1 MVVVVLGPAA
11 MMLAVC
17 TNLKHIKTPL
27 PCHTYFQEAP
37 VFLFLSSSLR
47 LLLFIVFAS
56 SLPFPFFPF
65 RDAIART
72 TLPAFDHHVQPNFI
86 GTPSS
91 EKFLRRCMLFNFFE
105 HVRGPLPRPL

>member
-17 TNLKHIKTPL
+17 TNLEHSKTAL
-27 PCHTYFQEAP
+27 PCHTYLPEAF

-47 LLLFIVFAS
+47 LLLFIVFAC
-56 SLPFPFFPF
+56 SLPFTFSPS
-65 RDAIART
+65 IART
-72 TLPAFDHHVQPNFI
+72 TSPVFNHHVQPSFI

-91 EKFLRRCMLFNFFE
+91 EKALRTCMLFIF
-105 HVRGPLPRPL
+105 